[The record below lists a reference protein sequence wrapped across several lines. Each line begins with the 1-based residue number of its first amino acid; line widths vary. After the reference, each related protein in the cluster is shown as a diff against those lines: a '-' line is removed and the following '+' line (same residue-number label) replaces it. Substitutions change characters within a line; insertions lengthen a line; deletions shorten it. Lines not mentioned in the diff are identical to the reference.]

1 MDNQLFKYFC
11 DLYEIDTRN
20 IFGFVLK
27 FTDINTT
34 VESHN
39 STNEF
44 LNVLYNTYD
53 VSIRDV
59 YTCSN
64 TSVNLNLN
72 EVRQRWYEENKKI
85 IIFNSEMVVKTL

>member
-39 STNEF
+39 STNEISKCF
-44 LNVLYNTYD
+44 
-53 VSIRDV
+53 I
-59 YTCSN
+59 
-64 TSVNLNLN
+64 
-72 EVRQRWYEENKKI
+72 
-85 IIFNSEMVVKTL
+85 